1 MLSALLLTLSLP
13 VQTKTIELYRG
24 ALLALEDGSKIRY
37 WWATDT
43 ALNSSAPDQNFGG
56 DGILEGGPGKTVL
69 IQFGNLD
76 LALGPNKRIKS
87 AKLVFILSGPNAPT
101 LRAVSRVLAP
111 WNDGPMKTLA
121 SLSPGAQ
128 VPSTA
133 WTATWNHRRAG
144 REPIAWQQPGAT
156 GPSDVERIREAKIFQ
171 ASQDTTVVEGIE
183 ATVQRQYERWY
194 ENHGFALT
202 FENVTE
208 FFSSNS
214 GLARPKL
221 VLEVESQEPKKGGDL
236 SVTLISR
243 SPEYERYDSRDA
255 STVLDG
261 IPFMDKVPNATKRKW
276 PNDGEEVTYVAHVKN
291 VGDAPI
297 DSFSY
302 AWNVRESLGARRE
315 DGKALAPGEET
326 TITLKSPFRNLHS
339 DHRLQP
345 LGLKVEAKSDVNPA
359 NDYLE
364 IQEGGLAVE
373 VALNEPTRASLAT
386 QYNLTGSKAPED
398 WVQSQIRLLNSMLAE
413 SRFSFAPEGALERVR
428 LQSLTPEA
436 KVNLGV
442 DVEASV
448 STSPARLSGDRG
460 LLGSIST
467 GLGLP
472 NLDSLNRVSAFGRS
486 AKDRYPGVNG
496 WGDTRIDAALPMQMN
511 LAQEPQ
517 FIAALGGLSFEST
530 DLFSATEVASL
541 NTNVGKRRG
550 FLGDVMYD
558 LPTVLVFRCAM
569 PDGKPLAN
577 ADVQIFQSVGG
588 AIVAGDPVFK
598 GKTSE
603 TGALTV
609 PNRRLAESLT
619 TLTGHTLSDNPFG
632 RIDTNGSN
640 GTLLIRVDRF
650 GLNEFAWFKI
660 WQAVDS
666 FHRGNK
672 SVAFFE
678 LRFNLPSAPLDASIT
693 SAKKPVNL
701 PGGASAPALTDGKLD
716 LGEPIETDWVEVDLG
731 EERGIGE
738 VRVFAD
744 GEMWPEFEVQVIRRP
759 GQQAITWVRELDWRW
774 TFANRSDSF
783 SAGERSVVYRASTM
797 RGRVVR
803 IINKGGTRPVRIGE
817 IQIRTTP

>member
-1 MLSALLLTLSLP
+1 MLSALLLSLSLP
-13 VQTKTIELYRG
+13 SQSKTIELYRG
-24 ALLALEDGSKIRY
+24 APLSLEDGSKIRY

-43 ALNSSAPDQNFGG
+43 ALNSAAPDQNFGG
-56 DGILEGGPGKTVL
+56 DGILEGGPGRTVL

-121 SLSPGAQ
+121 SLAPGAS
-128 VPSTA
+128 VPSTT

-156 GPSDVERIREAKIFQ
+156 GPADVERIRDAKIFQ

-183 ATVQRQYERWY
+183 ATVQRHYDRWY

-202 FENVTE
+202 FENASE

-221 VLEVESQEPKKGGDL
+221 VLEVENVEPKKGGDL

-243 SPEYERYDSRDA
+243 TPEYERYDSREA
-255 STVLDG
+255 STIVDG

-276 PNDGEEVTYVAHVKN
+276 PNDGEEVTYTAHIKN

-297 DSFSY
+297 AGFSY
-302 AWNVRESLGARRE
+302 AWNVRESLGAKRE
-315 DGKALAPGEET
+315 DGKGLAPGEET
-326 TITLKSPFRNLHS
+326 TVTLKAPFRNLHG

-345 LGLKVEAKSDVNPA
+345 LGLKVEASADVNPA

-364 IQEGGLAVE
+364 IQEGGLSVG
-373 VALNEPTRASLAT
+373 VALSEAQRSALSSHV
-386 QYNLTGSKAPED
+386 NLNGSRAPED
-398 WVQSQIRLLNSMLAE
+398 WIQSQIRLANSMMAE
-413 SRFSFAPEGALERVR
+413 SRFSFAPEGALERIR
-428 LQSLTPEA
+428 LQSFTGTGET
-436 KVNLGV
+436 NLGV
-442 DVEASV
+442 DVEASAP
-448 STSPARLSGDRG
+448 SSPSKVSGDRAF
-460 LLGSIST
+460 LRSLSA

-472 NLDSLNRVSAFGRS
+472 NLEALNRVMSGNRGAT
-486 AKDRYPGVNG
+486 DRYPGLNG

-511 LAQEPQ
+511 LMQDPQ

-541 NTNVGKRRG
+541 NTNLGKRRG
-550 FLGDVMYD
+550 FVGDVMYD

-569 PDGKPLAN
+569 PDGKPLAS
-577 ADVQIFQSVGG
+577 ADVQIFQSSNGVIGSG
-588 AIVAGDPVFK
+588 EPIFR

-609 PNRRLAESLT
+609 PNRKLAESLT
-619 TLTGHTLSDNPFG
+619 TLTGHTLGDNPFG
-632 RIDTNGSN
+632 RIDPNGSN

-650 GLNEFAWFKI
+650 GLSEFAWFKI

-678 LRFNLPSAPLDASIT
+678 LRFNLPSAPLDGNIT
-693 SAKKPVNL
+693 SSRKPVSL
-701 PGGASAPALTDGKLD
+701 PGGAAAPALTDGKFD
-716 LGEPIETDWVEVDLG
+716 VGEPLETDWVEIDLG

-738 VRVFAD
+738 VRIFGDAD
-744 GEMWPEFEVQVIRRP
+744 MWPEFEIQVLRRQ
-759 GQQAITWVRELDWRW
+759 GQQAITWMRELDWAW
-774 TFANRSDSF
+774 THRNRSDTLS
-783 SAGERSVVYRASTM
+783 SGERSVVYRATTM
-797 RGRVVR
+797 RGRIVR
-803 IINKGGTRPVRIGE
+803 IINKGAPKPIRIGE
-817 IQIRTTP
+817 IQVRTTP